1 MPLPCLTAVHLRPP
15 PPAVPSSPSS
25 WHLNDST
32 YSLPICTATGIWEI
46 SALCKAR
53 QMAGICCSML
63 RTDWPPLAA
72 NPCVGVRAQVI
83 IIKDT
88 NKTHQH
94 VALSHVGKKKKQKC
108 CLWPVDLAQAVCF
121 SDTVLHSSFGPLA
134 VFWKYLCASVPFLLS
149 QGLQVSSS
157 ATSFTVGPHPPLPTQ
172 SVCFLHSTQH

>member
-1 MPLPCLTAVHLRPP
+1 MNGKHAYLLSYLLYVTSIIIDNTNHRCGVHSGAFTLPYSCASKT

-94 VALSHVGKKKKQKC
+94 VALSHVGKKKKSKN
-108 CLWPVDLAQAVCF
+108 VA
-121 SDTVLHSSFGPLA
+121 FGL
-134 VFWKYLCASVPFLLS
+134 
-149 QGLQVSSS
+149 
-157 ATSFTVGPHPPLPTQ
+157 
-172 SVCFLHSTQH
+172 